1 MTALSNAEKCRQSAD
16 NLLRRLTVQL
26 TYSQHI
32 PLTLHQNTMNRA
44 LQTSSDSLP
53 FYSNDTVICRY
64 MKFQLWL
71 FFFYQ
76 PMIQKHRNFELWLF
90 NRRYQLQKKSINTP
104 SCTNSGFIRETLQNL
119 QNFLLPDSSLFASSL
134 HSFISHDLSE
144 CFHPLLFEIIL
155 DFWCC

>member
-71 FFFYQ
+71 FFFINQWYRSTGTLSYDFLTGD
-76 PMIQKHRNFELWLF
+76 ISC
-90 NRRYQLQKKSINTP
+90 KKRVSIPQVVQT
-104 SCTNSGFIRETLQNL
+104 R
-119 QNFLLPDSSLFASSL
+119 
-134 HSFISHDLSE
+134 DLSGKRYKT
-144 CFHPLLFEIIL
+144 CKTSSFRTAHYLLQVYIPLLVMIFLSAFIPYCL
-155 DFWCC
+155 K